1 MSSPSES
8 YSKTTRSKSGKPKHD
23 TSRVT
28 TDSPGAAIS
37 MQLRNFKPDDPKG
50 KAKATKKKTSVKSS
64 LSSDVG
70 NAKMKATLGN
80 ASGSNAKEKATPAV
94 ISASAST
101 SSIELKATDPSP
113 STTTLPVDNEAN
125 RRIIQNDESTPAGS
139 GADSSVQN
147 KESITTTTTALPC
160 HPPVKRNRIANSSAF
175 TVTSGDLV
183 MKDDV
188 AKAGNQLGDDD
199 SDTQLLSHDPFG
211 LHDIIAK
218 DQPLDDYIDEV
229 LQETEKNS
237 ASSKAVDQL
246 VDADADHDA
255 GSYTDRKQP
264 SKKDV
269 ILVYPFIGGECIE
282 LATAPLDLCLGHG
295 TKLDDKHLK
304 LGDTE
309 LRNLQKAHSTSS
321 FHTLS
326 FTKLDRSKLLPRTY
340 VNDTIIDFWFR
351 WITRKEYPH
360 KSTVHCFT
368 THFYTTLLDQGCE
381 GVTRWTTKR
390 GIDIFCK
397 KMIFVPI
404 HLSSHWSLLV
414 VLNPGK
420 VTASLDVNE
429 DESLKVEVPAMLF
442 FDSLK
447 LHPKLEIADKI
458 RDWLNHEWKKKNNCK
473 DNIFNMQTIEI
484 FSPKGK

>member
-1 MSSPSES
+1 
-8 YSKTTRSKSGKPKHD
+8 
-23 TSRVT
+23 
-28 TDSPGAAIS
+28 
-37 MQLRNFKPDDPKG
+37 MQ
-50 KAKATKKKTSVKSS
+50 
-64 LSSDVG
+64 G
-70 NAKMKATLGN
+70 N
-80 ASGSNAKEKATPAV
+80 
-94 ISASAST
+94 
-101 SSIELKATDPSP
+101 
-113 STTTLPVDNEAN
+113 
-125 RRIIQNDESTPAGS
+125 
-139 GADSSVQN
+139 
-147 KESITTTTTALPC
+147 ITTTTDVKSTLSAEQQTKMASIPPIWIGPPNPNFKDKTPTIIIPYLYFLEKDKEAKLAGLPSEDDVL
-160 HPPVKRNRIANSSAF
+160 HDEEKSMNSSAF

-183 MKDDV
+183 TKDDI

-218 DQPLDDYIDEV
+218 DQPLDDYIDEL
-229 LQETEKNS
+229 LQDTEKIS
-237 ASSKAVDQL
+237 ASSKAVDQV
-246 VDADADHDA
+246 VDADANHDA

-326 FTKLDRSKLLPRTY
+326 FTKLDWSKLLPRTY

-429 DESLKVEVPAMLF
+429 DESLKVDVPAMLF